1 MSANKSFQCSCIPDR
16 LQATGRLHS
25 TDYHFVVYFGS
36 QQVVKLSD
44 VFPYGTGFVLVF
56 EYMLSDLSEVLR
68 NSTKPLTEVRTLC
81 ELNELEPDYICK
93 SC

>member
-1 MSANKSFQCSCIPDR
+1 MSANKSFQCNCIPDR
-16 LQATGRLHS
+16 LQATGRLHVS

-36 QQVVKLSD
+36 QQVVKLID

-68 NSTKPLTEVRTLC
+68 NSTRPLTEVRT
-81 ELNELEPDYICK
+81 
-93 SC
+93 